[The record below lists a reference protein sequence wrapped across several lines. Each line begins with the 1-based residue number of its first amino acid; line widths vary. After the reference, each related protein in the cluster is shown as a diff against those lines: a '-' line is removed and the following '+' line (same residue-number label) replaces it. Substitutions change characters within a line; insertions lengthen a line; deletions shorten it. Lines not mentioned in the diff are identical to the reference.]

1 MKVARSGR
9 RRPAPGAARRRTRR
23 SEAGATTVEYVG
35 IVAFVV
41 VIVVAMIGFL
51 TPIGGQATGVVNKA
65 LCKIGSSL
73 GAYSGCD
80 SADIPRY
87 VPTSCQLSSNAKT
100 YGGSISIVAT
110 VGGDTGYTIVRI
122 RSRDENGNPVD
133 KYAVTTNGSING
145 SYTLGTDA
153 SAELGAGGGGGEA
166 GAGAKVTIDG
176 NLSTGST
183 YTFDNLDDA
192 KQFAE
197 DNKAKFGLDGLIE
210 GGPEADSTYYQ
221 LGGGATV
228 KGSAGPASIS
238 GGGSAV
244 LGMTSSKNG
253 DRTFKL
259 ALTAKG
265 AADIG
270 IPIPDTFMQASAS
283 GDLSLTVEANVTFDK
298 DGNLVKI
305 GGKISGTAQAQGG
318 VQLGKYKAEHGKHAA
333 KAENSLEALD
343 LPTLPVL
350 QAGVS
355 AEIGFT
361 TDFLKSD
368 GSYDAAQA
376 AALGDA
382 LSGVISGQGLPP
394 EAKEALS
401 NQINNHSVIT
411 AQINDYSKDTQ
422 KYGGKVHVLFVTV
435 GGEYH
440 VVTTEQSVLGGWYFN
455 PTTMGWD
462 TNLLCEAGS

>member
-1 MKVARSGR
+1 MKVERRDPRTSARGRHR
-9 RRPAPGAARRRTRR
+9 RRAE
-23 SEAGATTVEYVG
+23 SGATTVEYVG
-35 IVAFVV
+35 IVAFVAV
-41 VIVVAMIGFL
+41 LAVALIAFM
-51 TPIGGQATGVVNKA
+51 TPIGSKAEGVVNSA

-73 GAYSGCD
+73 GAYSGC
-80 SADIPRY
+80 SQADIPRY
-87 VPTSCQLSSNAKT
+87 VPNTCQLSSNAKS
-100 YGGSISIVAT
+100 YGGEISIVAT

-122 RSRDENGNPVD
+122 RSRDKDGNIVD
-133 KYAVTTNGSING
+133 KYAVTTNGSIKG

-153 SAELGAGGGGGEA
+153 SAELGAGGGGG
-166 GAGAKVTIDG
+166 GAGGGADVTIDG

-183 YTFDNLDDA
+183 YTFDNLSEA
-192 KQFAE
+192 QKFAD
-197 DNKAKFGLDGLIE
+197 DNKAKFGVDGLVS
-210 GGPEADSTYYQ
+210 GGPAPDSTYYQ
-221 LGGGATV
+221 LGGGASV
-228 KGSAGPASIS
+228 KGDAGPASVS

-270 IPIPDTFMQASAS
+270 IPIPDTFMQASAK
-283 GDLSLTVEANVTFDK
+283 GDMSLTVEANVTFDK
-298 DGNLVKI
+298 AGNLVKI

-318 VQLGKYKAEHGKHAA
+318 VQLGKYKATHGEHAA
-333 KAENSLEALD
+333 KAKNSLEGLD

-355 AEIGFT
+355 AEIGFS
-361 TDFLKSD
+361 TDFLTDD
-368 GSYDAAQA
+368 GTYDAAQA
-376 AALGDA
+376 AALGQG
-382 LSGVISGQGLPP
+382 LKGVLSGQGLD
-394 EAKEALS
+394 AQTKAALS
-401 NQINNHSVIT
+401 DQINNHSVIT
-411 AQINDYSKDTQ
+411 AQVSDYSKQTQ

-440 VVTTEQSVLGGWYFN
+440 IVTTEQNVIDGWYFN

-462 TNLLCEAGS
+462 TNLLCKGGS